1 MSISSDQA
9 ILLYADSARNGD
21 MRYFSGLHVPDPF
34 IALRIG
40 GRKIGVFNALEFGRA
55 RKEAALDEVLA
66 LEPLREEARGNP
78 KFQVASVSRLLGE
91 AIRRIHNSDSIS
103 SLFV

>member
-1 MSISSDQA
+1 MDH
-9 ILLYADSARNGD
+9 G
-21 MRYFSGLHVPDPF
+21 
-34 IALRIG
+34 
-40 GRKIGVFNALEFGRA
+40 A
-55 RKEAALDEVLA
+55 RKVYAAATHAVLSGPA
-66 LEPLREEARGNP
+66 VGRITESPLTKVIITDSIPLREEARGNP